1 MVKFKVVKASKLLLI
16 LSVAALLVV
25 IGVIIFVTAVS
36 DNDMHPSGSLVQ
48 ATDTAKTQTV
58 FAVSQRP
65 DQSDDMLTLD
75 PESGSIEIEI
85 LSETAEDTHSAIDI
99 DILIYHTHSHE
110 AYEQVE
116 TDPYI
121 AVEAWRTTDTGHS
134 VVKVGEEL
142 AEALRKYGFEV
153 VHDTT
158 DHECNDLSTAYS
170 RSLETLMEYENR
182 FDLYIDLHRDAYYS
196 GLEMRLE
203 SIDNV
208 NMAQLMMLVGNGNGF
223 EEKPYYTENYMF
235 AKALTKRINSI
246 YPGLCR
252 DVLVKDG
259 RYNQHIGVFSVL
271 IEVGHN
277 LNTLDEALNS
287 VDPLAAGIY
296 DLMIKNP
303 DMHLESV
310 RNKSMLKQNQN

>member
-1 MVKFKVVKASKLLLI
+1 MVRFKVIKASKLMLI
-16 LSVAALLVV
+16 LSVTVLLAV
-25 IGVIIFVTAVS
+25 IGVLIFVTASS
-36 DNDMHPSGSLVQ
+36 DRNAHSADSLVLS
-48 ATDTAKTQTV
+48 TDTAMTQTV
-58 FAVSQRP
+58 FAVS
-65 DQSDDMLTLD
+65 
-75 PESGSIEIEI
+75 PESVQSNAKPLMDPGTESIEIEI
-85 LSETAEDTHSAIDI
+85 LSKTADNDQAVNDLS
-99 DILIYHTHSHE
+99 ILIYHTHTHE
-110 AYEQVE
+110 AYEQVSN
-116 TDPYI
+116 DPYI

-142 AEALRKYGFEV
+142 AKLLRTYGFKV
-153 VHDTT
+153 VHDKT
-158 DHECNDLSTAYS
+158 DHECNDLSTAYN
-170 RSLETLMEYENR
+170 RSLETLMKYENR
-182 FDLYIDLHRDAYYS
+182 FNLYIDLHRDAYYD
-196 GLEMRLE
+196 GLEMRVK
-203 SIDNV
+203 SPDNE

-223 EEKPYYTENYMF
+223 EEKPYYSENYMF

-287 VDPLAAGIY
+287 VAPLAFGIH

-303 DMHLESV
+303 DTHLESI
-310 RNKSMLKQNQN
+310 RNEFKSLNNMD